1 MEVIQVDIDIEED
14 KIVIQDGDTK
24 LSLQGVLSK
33 KHAIILVSLI
43 LALLGVKE
51 FQI

>member
-1 MEVIQVDIDIEED
+1 MDIDIEED

-33 KHAIILVSLI
+33 KHALLLITLI
-43 LALLGVKE
+43 LGLLGISE
-51 FQI
+51 FDFTP